1 MERQVCLVSE
11 LLRASSKVEN
21 GANRRKRLQLRG
33 QLAQVLDATRQSVHI
48 LFSSFCH
55 FRCFLKISFPLSYSL
70 TCCGT
75 HRGVPWDKG
84 AVAHLGA
91 EAKRAALQ
99 MQQPALSLAW
109 LGSRAVDIP
118 AQLLHDGWE
127 VRSSGLKKQFS

>member
-1 MERQVCLVSE
+1 MT
-11 LLRASSKVEN
+11 
-21 GANRRKRLQLRG
+21 RRGTTPTHTFKPKTKAGEPVDLTS
-33 QLAQVLDATRQSVHI
+33 AQVVYMTYKQNDRVVFEKTI
-48 LFSSFCH
+48 
-55 FRCFLKISFPLSYSL
+55 PLSYSL